1 MILKNYYYYFK
12 KAIPEHIC
20 DKIVEY
26 GSSKD
31 EEKGLT
37 GFKQSLGESKKRD
50 SFVSWISE
58 KWLYDII
65 HPYVHEANKAAG
77 WNFEW
82 DFTEDC
88 QFTKYKLNQH
98 YDWHCDSSDD
108 IYDNQ
113 QYKNIYGKTRK
124 LSTVIA
130 LSDPKDYKGG
140 EFKFDFRNI
149 DTGFNIVEPIEIKE
163 KGSVM
168 IFPSFVW
175 HKVCPVTEGT
185 RYSLVCWH
193 LGYPFK

>member
-1 MILKNYYYYFK
+1 MNLKNYYYYFK
-12 KAIPEHIC
+12 KTIPENIC
-20 DKIVEY
+20 NKIIEY
-26 GSSKD
+26 GCSKN

-37 GFKQSLGESKKRD
+37 GFKKNLGESTKRD
-50 SFVSWISE
+50 SLVSWISE

-65 HPYVHEANKAAG
+65 HPYVHEANKLAG

-82 DFTEDC
+82 DFTESC

-98 YDWHCDSSDD
+98 YDWHCDCNEEAYDD
-108 IYDNQ
+108 PQN
-113 QYKNIYGKTRK
+113 KNVYGKTRK
-124 LSTVIA
+124 LSTVIS
-130 LSDPKDYKGG
+130 LSNYTDYKGG

-149 DTGFNIVEPIEIKE
+149 DSGSNIVEPMEIKE
-163 KGSVM
+163 KGSIMV
-168 IFPSFVW
+168 FPSFVW